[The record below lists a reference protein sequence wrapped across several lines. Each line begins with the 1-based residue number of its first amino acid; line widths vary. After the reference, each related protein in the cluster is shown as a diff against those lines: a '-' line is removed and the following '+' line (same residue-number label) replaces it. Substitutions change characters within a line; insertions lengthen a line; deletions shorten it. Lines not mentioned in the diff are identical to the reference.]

1 MRIERHILFIENV
14 DIVDGT
20 PLPDIK
26 PYVGRFDGVKD
37 PKTGRLT
44 KASENAKK
52 KKADMRFK

>member
-20 PLPDIK
+20 PLLDIK

-37 PKTGRLT
+37 PKTGWLT
-44 KASENAKK
+44 EASKNAKQE
-52 KKADMRFK
+52 KADMRFK